1 VTRRAVATVDP
12 AAIAANAA
20 RLRAALT
27 GGAGL
32 CAVVKA
38 GGYGHGAVTAARA
51 ALRGGASWLAV
62 ATAGEALELRAAG
75 LTRERILVMGALSA
89 PELAEA
95 ERACA
100 DVVTWNHAFL
110 ERVPAGMGIHVKLD
124 TGMGRLGTRDPARA
138 TAVAEAAAAQGRL
151 AGLMTHFATADDES
165 DGGFFA
171 EQLERFAAWAP
182 ALRDRLQP
190 GAEAPI
196 LVHAA
201 NSAGTLREPAA
212 HFDMVR
218 AGIALYGLDPA
229 NRDAGAHGLAPA
241 LRLTSYVAAVK
252 ECLPGQ
258 SVGYGRRF
266 VAAAPTRIATV
277 PIGYG
282 DGWRRGLTNNADV
295 VIGGRRFP
303 QVGTVSMDNV
313 TVDLGPDGGGVRP
326 GDEVVLIGDGITA
339 EEVAGRLDTLNYEVT
354 CGLTARVRRE
364 ERPAA
369 AAPQE
374 AGAP

>member
-1 VTRRAVATVDP
+1 MTRRAVATVDP
-12 AAIAANAA
+12 AAIAADAA
-20 RLRAALT
+20 RLRGELPAGAL
-27 GGAGL
+27 L

-38 GGYGHGAVTAARA
+38 GGYGHGAATAARA
-51 ALRGGASWLAV
+51 ALRGGAQWLAV

-75 LTRERILVMGALSA
+75 FTSLRILVMGALSP
-89 PELAEA
+89 PELEDA

-124 TGMGRLGTRDPARA
+124 TGMGRLGTRDPEQA

-151 AGLMTHFATADDES
+151 AGLMTHFATADDEA

-171 EQLERFAAWAP
+171 GQLDRFAAWAP
-182 ALRDRLQP
+182 PLRDRLQP
-190 GAEAPI
+190 SAGTRI
-196 LVHAA
+196 LVHAG
-201 NSAGTLREPAA
+201 NSAAILREPAA
-212 HFDMVR
+212 HFDMAR
-218 AGIALYGLDPA
+218 AGVALYGLDPA
-229 NRDAGAHGLAPA
+229 NRDAGARGLRPA

-252 ECLPGQ
+252 DCAPGE

-313 TVDLGPDGGGVRP
+313 TVDVGPDGGGVRP

-339 EEVAGRLDTLNYEVT
+339 EEVAARLDTLNYEVT
-354 CGLTARVRRE
+354 CGLTARVLRR
-364 ERPAA
+364 ERPAVGGREPA
-369 AAPQE
+369 AA
-374 AGAP
+374 

>member
-12 AAIAANAA
+12 AALAANAA
-20 RLRAALT
+20 RLRGELRPGT
-27 GGAGL
+27 LL
-32 CAVVKA
+32 CAVVKS
-38 GGYGHGAVTAARA
+38 GGYGHGAATAARA
-51 ALRGGASWLAV
+51 ALRGGADWLAV

-75 LTRERILVMGALSA
+75 LVGERILVMGALSP

-95 ERACA
+95 ERARA

-110 ERVPAGMGIHVKLD
+110 ERVPAGMRIHVKLD
-124 TGMGRLGTRDPARA
+124 TGMGRLGTRDPAQA

-151 AGLMTHFATADDES
+151 AGLMTHFATADDDA

-171 EQLERFAAWAP
+171 DQLQRFTAWAP
-182 ALRDRLQP
+182 ALRDRLQEDA
-190 GAEAPI
+190 GTRV

-201 NSAGTLREPAA
+201 NSAATLREPAS

-218 AGIALYGLDPA
+218 TGIALYGLDPS
-229 NRDAGAHGLAPA
+229 NQDAAARGLRPG

-252 ECLPGQ
+252 ACAPGE

-266 VAAAPTRIATV
+266 VAASPTRIATV

-282 DGWRRGLTNNADV
+282 DGWRRALTNNADV

-303 QVGTVSMDNV
+303 LVGTVSMDNI

-339 EEVAGRLDTLNYEVT
+339 EEVAARLDTLNYEVT
-354 CGLTARVRRE
+354 CALTARVARE
-364 ERPAA
+364 EAPA
-369 AAPQE
+369 
-374 AGAP
+374 G